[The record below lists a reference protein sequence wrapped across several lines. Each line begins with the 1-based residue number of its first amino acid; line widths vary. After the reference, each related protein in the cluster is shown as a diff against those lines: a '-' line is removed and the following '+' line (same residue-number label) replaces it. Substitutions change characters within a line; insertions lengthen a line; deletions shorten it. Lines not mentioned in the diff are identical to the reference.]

1 MEETLIHLGAESDLA
16 LLLFVCTTHSR
27 SWEDRE
33 FLYLSVPLG
42 NYLLVL
48 RKKKVRGIT
57 RRR

>member
-27 SWEDRE
+27 SWKDRE

-42 NYLLVL
+42 N
-48 RKKKVRGIT
+48 
-57 RRR
+57 